1 MTDQPMLETS
11 GLSAGYGR
19 IRALENVSITVF
31 PGELVALI
39 GANGAGKTTFLRTV
53 SGMIRAKS
61 GSVRYLGEDVTRLR
75 TDQHVQRSL
84 IHVPEGRALFRR
96 MTVAENLRL
105 GAYRRKDK
113 AIGDDLARVF
123 DYFPVLRERQSQ
135 LAGTLSGGEAQ
146 MLTMGRALMARPK
159 LLLLDEPSLG
169 LAPLI
174 VTEIFEIIRTLNA
187 DGISI
192 LLVEQNS
199 AAALKHSHRAYV
211 METGEIVHSG
221 LSVELRA
228 DPRIREAYLGRH

>member
-1 MTDQPMLETS
+1 MSNQPVLETS

-53 SGMIRAKS
+53 SGMIQARA
-61 GSVRYLGEDVTRLR
+61 GSVRYMGEDVTGLR

-96 MTVAENLRL
+96 MTVSENLRL
-105 GAYRRKDK
+105 GAFRRNDK
-113 AIGDDLARVF
+113 GVGDDLERVY
-123 DYFPVLRERQSQ
+123 DYFPVLRQRQNQ

-146 MLTMGRALMARPK
+146 MLTMGRALMAQPK

-169 LAPLI
+169 LAPRI
-174 VTEIFEIIRTLNA
+174 VAEIFEIISTLNA
-187 DGISI
+187 EGISI

-211 METGEIVHSG
+211 METGEIVHAGPSA
-221 LSVELRA
+221 ELRA

>member
-11 GLSAGYGR
+11 SLCAGYGR
-19 IRALENVSITVF
+19 IRALENVSVKVF

-39 GANGAGKTTFLRTV
+39 GANGAGKTTFLRAV
-53 SGMIRAKS
+53 SGMIRAGA

-96 MTVAENLRL
+96 MSVAENLRL

-113 AIGDDLARVF
+113 GIADDLEQVF
-123 DYFPVLRERQSQ
+123 NYFPVLRERQNQ

-174 VTEIFEIIRTLNA
+174 VAEIFEIIRTLNA

-211 METGEIVHSG
+211 METGTIVHSG
-221 LSVELRA
+221 LSTELRA